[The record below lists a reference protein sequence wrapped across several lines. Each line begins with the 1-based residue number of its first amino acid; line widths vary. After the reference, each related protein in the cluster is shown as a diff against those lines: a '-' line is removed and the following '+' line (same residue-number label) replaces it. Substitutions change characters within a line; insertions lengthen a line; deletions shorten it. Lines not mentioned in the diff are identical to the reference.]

1 MGIKPETIAKA
12 RAARMARA
20 QARAVE
26 LEPVIAELRAS
37 GITSLSGIARVLNA
51 RAIPTPRGEGPWQA
65 RQVKRVLDR
74 L

>member
-1 MGIKPETIAKA
+1 
-12 RAARMARA
+12 MARA